1 MHRGAWVRAAIL
13 LVVALAFMVPPVHA
27 GEPERRQREQEQ
39 DLVASFVQA
48 MRAHL
53 ARIAKLGPGLDPLG
67 HEDGPIPPRSPLQ
80 FEGQKN
86 ELGPGLDP
94 LG

>member
-1 MHRGAWVRAAIL
+1 MHRGAWVRVIL
-13 LVVALAFMVPPVHA
+13 LVVALALVVPPVHA

-39 DLVASFVQA
+39 GLVESFMQA
-48 MRAHL
+48 MRAGL

-67 HEDGPIPPRSPLQ
+67 HEEEAPISPSTPLEFQ
-80 FEGQKN
+80 GQSN